1 MRVNQ
6 NHFSRRRSRDF
17 QRETWGRLF
26 GSLLC
31 EVREQ
36 AGHSIE
42 VVARAAGMEA
52 AEWEAVEAGQI
63 PRNWVVAFRMADAL
77 RVDHDW
83 MVSLV
88 LLCRQAWE

>member
-1 MRVNQ
+1 MRVIQ
-6 NHFSRRRSRDF
+6 HPSSRRRSQDF
-17 QRETWGRLF
+17 RRMVWGKMF

-36 AGHSIE
+36 AAISVE
-42 VVARAAGMEA
+42 EVARAAGMEA
-52 AEWEAVEAGQI
+52 TEWKAVEAGQV

-77 RVDHDW
+77 RVDRDW

>member
-6 NHFSRRRSRDF
+6 NPFSRRRSRDF

-26 GSLLC
+26 GSLLS

-36 AGHSIE
+36 ASISVE
-42 VVARAAGMEA
+42 EAARAAGMEA
-52 AEWEAVEAGQI
+52 AEWEAVEAGQV
-63 PRNWVVAFRMADAL
+63 PRNGVVAFRMADAL
-77 RVDHDW
+77 RVDRDC